1 MRAQVV
7 CGHYELDSVLQL
19 EPIMRDHSV
28 SAMVKLVSAQLSMS
42 YIPPNNV
49 VSVIS
54 SVTPIPDLLIGFSIS
69 CSTSSSRSVCSKTR
83 FSRADW
89 NERRGSLLESRYH
102 GALCSVREEQIVQ
115 ACFIPSQGHCM
126 SYPFG
131 NPGFCLTQYVLV
143 VFLWTCVV

>member
-69 CSTSSSRSVCSKTR
+69 CSTSSSRSVWSKTR
-83 FSRADW
+83 FSRAD
-89 NERRGSLLESRYH
+89 
-102 GALCSVREEQIVQ
+102 
-115 ACFIPSQGHCM
+115 
-126 SYPFG
+126 
-131 NPGFCLTQYVLV
+131 
-143 VFLWTCVV
+143 